1 MLGTEERKAEVPE
14 AKQTDVTPGDRRRQ
28 WQEHIEQWQSSG
40 LTQKE
45 YCRRNGFKWST
56 FHYWRKRL
64 ATSEAAVTLVQVPV
78 GFNGDGSVA
87 SGHGLTLLLGDRYK
101 VEIGDNFN
109 ASTLAR
115 LVDTLGRL

>member
-1 MLGTEERKAEVPE
+1 MSGTEERKDEVAES
-14 AKQTDVTPGDRRRQ
+14 KKTDVTPGQRRRH
-28 WQEHIEQWQSSG
+28 WQDHIDQWQSSG

-64 ATSEAAVTLVQVPV
+64 QDTPTAVTLVQVPV
-78 GFNGDGSVA
+78 SNNLSCQPSHA
-87 SGHGLTLLLGDRYK
+87 SLTLILDRYK

-109 ASTLAR
+109 PSTLDK
-115 LVDTLGRL
+115 LMDTLGRFKW

>member
-1 MLGTEERKAEVPE
+1 MSDTDERKAEAAE
-14 AKQTDVTPGDRRRQ
+14 ANQTDVTPEAKRRH
-28 WQEHIEQWQSSG
+28 WQAHIDQWQSSG

-64 ATSEAAVTLVQVPV
+64 QDTDKAVTLVQVPV
-78 GFNGDGSVA
+78 RDSL
-87 SGHGLTLLLGDRYK
+87 SRHLSKELTLILAERYR

-109 ASTLAR
+109 PSTLAK
-115 LVDTLGRL
+115 LVDTLEQM